1 MLVAVKRPWELV
13 WSLWARRLEAGERVF
28 AERDV
33 AEVQVYMD
41 S

>member
-1 MLVAVKRPWELV
+1 MLLAVEEPWELV
-13 WSLWARRLEAGERVF
+13 WSLWAKRLETGERVF

-33 AEVQVYMD
+33 AEVQVYMG